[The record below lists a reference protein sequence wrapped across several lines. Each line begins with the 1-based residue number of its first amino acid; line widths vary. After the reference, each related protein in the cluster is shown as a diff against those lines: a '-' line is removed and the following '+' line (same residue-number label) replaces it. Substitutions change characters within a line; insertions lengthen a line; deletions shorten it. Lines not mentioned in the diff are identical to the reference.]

1 MKWNPGQSGNPAGR
15 PKKGESLAEAL
26 RVKLAED
33 EGRRLDLI
41 AEKLIGMAQGGN
53 IAAIKLI
60 FERVDGAIPKAIEDG
75 GPVEIKVTFE
85 DEEEAR
91 RTLAEL
97 SR

>member
-75 GPVEIKVTFE
+75 PLAIQVIFE
-85 DEEEAR
+85 DEQEAR
-91 RTLAEL
+91 QTLADL